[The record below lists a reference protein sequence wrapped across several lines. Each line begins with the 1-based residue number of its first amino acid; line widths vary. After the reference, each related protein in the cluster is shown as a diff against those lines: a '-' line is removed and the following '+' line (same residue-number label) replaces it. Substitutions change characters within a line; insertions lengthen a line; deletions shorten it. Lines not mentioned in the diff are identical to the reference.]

1 MLSFALIPLSLY
13 FFFLAFLSLRERPTV
28 LSGIQDWMLLCGSVA
43 GLLAF
48 GPGKL
53 LIPVRLY
60 VFWGISIWVFWLLF
74 YILIAYIIAKHFLPK
89 RTVIYGCPPEIFT
102 AVIKEPV
109 KKFAPESSLEGN
121 VIHIPGSQLQC
132 CITGNARGGFTV
144 LTSTNSEQDDSLWTA
159 FEDIIKKELTSRFTA
174 ADFLSPNE
182 VKSTLTKIS
191 MRCFFFRFFCGS
203 SIALVSFAMLVY
215 NAKEL
220 RNCFFDY
227 WV

>member
-28 LSGIQDWMLLCGSVA
+28 LSGIQDWMLLCGGVA

-53 LIPVRLY
+53 LIPVQLY
-60 VFWGISIWVFWLLF
+60 AFWGISIWVFWFLF

-89 RTVIYGCPPEIFT
+89 RTVIYGCPPEILT
-102 AVIKEPV
+102 AVIKEPL
-109 KKFAPESSLEGN
+109 KQLDPQSSLEGN
-121 VIHIPGSQLQC
+121 VIYLPGTQLQC
-132 CITGNARGGFTV
+132 CITGNARGDFTV
-144 LTSTNSEQDDSLWTA
+144 LTSTNSEQNASLWTA
-159 FEDIIKKELTSRFTA
+159 FEDVIKKELTGHFTA
-174 ADFLSPNE
+174 ADISFPNE
-182 VKSTLTKIS
+182 TKH
-191 MRCFFFRFFCGS
+191 RFFFWFFWGS
-203 SIALVSFAMLVY
+203 SIALVSFAMFVN

-220 RNCFFDY
+220 LDCFFDY